1 MDDQATRD
9 RVRAL
14 VREVLSKALPE
25 NAGDVQTQDNFSPRG
40 RFIDTVPVKSPQQSA
55 TRDESSKGVITED
68 DVRGMEPGSVLRI
81 AEGARLTPLAAD
93 IVSEK
98 RIEIVTRSVR
108 RGSKAARL
116 VAVGT
121 LWLVPL
127 QMARLTS
134 G

>member
-14 VREVLSKALPE
+14 VREVLSKAIPE
-25 NAGDVQTQDNFSPRG
+25 NAEDVQAQETFSSG
-40 RFIDTVPVKSPQQSA
+40 SRFIDTIPANSPQEAA

-93 IVSEK
+93 IVRGK
-98 RIEIVTRSVR
+98 RAGHDFEIPLATQG
-108 RGSKAARL
+108 RGESAPR
-116 VAVGT
+116 
-121 LWLVPL
+121 
-127 QMARLTS
+127 
-134 G
+134 